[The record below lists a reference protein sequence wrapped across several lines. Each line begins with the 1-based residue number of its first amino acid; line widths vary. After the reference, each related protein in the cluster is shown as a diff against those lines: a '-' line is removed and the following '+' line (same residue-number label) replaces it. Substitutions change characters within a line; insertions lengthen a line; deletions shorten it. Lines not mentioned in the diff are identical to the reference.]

1 VGFYASITDS
11 DIGGRGI
18 RWQET
23 ESAASLPQSATGAG
37 SDSTDTQRDSAS
49 GEALPG
55 TGASLALGTYR
66 DLWAG
71 PITELNP
78 PLKFLKPS
86 QRLEVSPEDAARLSL
101 SHDDKVRVTQGAK
114 SLEATVAIRE
124 RVPEGVCFLAE
135 GVAGANA
142 NGLLNGHQVRV
153 EIEKL
158 SEVPA

>member
-1 VGFYASITDS
+1 VPT
-11 DIGGRGI
+11 
-18 RWQET
+18 
-23 ESAASLPQSATGAG
+23 AG
-37 SDSTDTQRDSAS
+37 AS
-49 GEALPG
+49 G
-55 TGASLALGTYR
+55 LALGTYR

-86 QRLEVSPEDAARLSL
+86 QRLELSPEDADRLQVGSG
-101 SHDDKVRVTQGAK
+101 DVVRVSQGSK

-142 NGLLNGHQVRV
+142 NSLLNGHQVRV

>member
-1 VGFYASITDS
+1 M
-11 DIGGRGI
+11 
-18 RWQET
+18 
-23 ESAASLPQSATGAG
+23 TGAN
-37 SDSTDTQRDSAS
+37 TDT
-49 GEALPG
+49 
-55 TGASLALGTYR
+55 LALGTYR

-86 QRLEVSPEDAARLSL
+86 QRLELSPEDAARLELASG
-101 SHDDKVRVTQGAK
+101 DKVRVTQGDK
-114 SLEATVAIRE
+114 SLDATVAIHE
-124 RVPEGVCFLAE
+124 RVPAGVCFLAE

-142 NGLLNGHQVRV
+142 NALLNGHQVRV

>member
-1 VGFYASITDS
+1 MPG
-11 DIGGRGI
+11 IG
-18 RWQET
+18 
-23 ESAASLPQSATGAG
+23 APAT
-37 SDSTDTQRDSAS
+37 
-49 GEALPG
+49 L
-55 TGASLALGTYR
+55 LLGTYR

-86 QRLEVSPEDAARLSL
+86 QRLEVSPEDASRLTL
-101 SHDDKVRVTQGAK
+101 SHGASVRVTQGEK

-142 NGLLNGHQVRV
+142 NSLLNGHQVRV

-158 SEVPA
+158 TEVPA

>member
-1 VGFYASITDS
+1 MPV
-11 DIGGRGI
+11 
-18 RWQET
+18 
-23 ESAASLPQSATGAG
+23 AAP
-37 SDSTDTQRDSAS
+37 
-49 GEALPG
+49 
-55 TGASLALGTYR
+55 ASLALGTYR

-78 PLKFLKPS
+78 PLKFLTPS
-86 QRLEVSPEDAARLSL
+86 QRLELSPEDAARLSL
-101 SHDDKVRVTQGAK
+101 DSGDTVRVTQGDK

-142 NGLLNGHQVRV
+142 NSLLNGHQVSVR
-153 EIEKL
+153 IEKL

>member
-1 VGFYASITDS
+1 VPVTD
-11 DIGGRGI
+11 
-18 RWQET
+18 
-23 ESAASLPQSATGAG
+23 
-37 SDSTDTQRDSAS
+37 AS
-49 GEALPG
+49 G
-55 TGASLALGTYR
+55 LALGTYR

-78 PLKFLKPS
+78 PLKFLKPT

-101 SHDDKVRVTQGAK
+101 SHGDSVRVTQGGK

-142 NGLLNGHQVRV
+142 NSLLNGHQVRV

-158 SEVPA
+158 VEVPA